1 MRRLVPTIHD
11 CPRRVPRLCARTLLL
26 ALGLWLAPALCQAE
40 NRAGAFDAANRLYE
54 EGKYQEAI
62 SGYEEL
68 LGSNA
73 ASAAVLF
80 NIGNS
85 WFKSGQIGRAIAAY
99 RKAQRLSP
107 RDPDVRANLQFARN
121 RVQGPKWTP
130 NIWESWLGKATLNE
144 WTLLA
149 SNAFWLLFVLLILG
163 HWRPS
168 LKRSLRSLI
177 WLAALGTLVLGY
189 CTGAALHIRRA
200 HAIAIVTSPSAVVRH
215 GPLEESSTAFTARDG
230 AELKLLDRKDDWFLV
245 SDGKKNTGWVR
256 KEQVTVL

>member
-1 MRRLVPTIHD
+1 VRRLIPTIQD
-11 CPRRVPRLCARTLLL
+11 CRCRVQKLWAKPLLL
-26 ALGLWLAPALCQAE
+26 ALCLWLAPIFCQAE
-40 NRAGAFDAANRLYE
+40 NPTAAFDAANRQYE
-54 EGKYQEAI
+54 ERHYQEAI
-62 SGYEEL
+62 GGYEAL
-68 LGSNA
+68 LGTNA

-85 WFKSGQIGRAIAAY
+85 WFKSDQIGRAILAY
-99 RKAQRLSP
+99 RKAQQLAP

-130 NIWESWLGKATLNE
+130 NIWESWLARATLNE

-149 SNAFWLLFVLLILG
+149 SSAFWLLFILLILG
-163 HWRPS
+163 HWRPG
-168 LKRSLRSLI
+168 LKRGLRSLV
-177 WLAALGTLVLGY
+177 WLAALGTLGLGF
-189 CTGAALHIRRA
+189 CTGAALHVRRA
-200 HAIAIVTSPSAVVRH
+200 HAVAIVTSPSAVVRH

-230 AELKLLDRKDDWFLV
+230 AELMLLDRKDDWLLV